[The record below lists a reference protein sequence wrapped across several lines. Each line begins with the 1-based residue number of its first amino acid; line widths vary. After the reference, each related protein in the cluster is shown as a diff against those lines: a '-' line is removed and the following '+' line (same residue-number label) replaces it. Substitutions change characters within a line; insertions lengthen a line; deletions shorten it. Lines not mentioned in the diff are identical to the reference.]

1 MPQARSSEYLSPQP
15 YFGERDDIELYFP
28 DGTWCNNDGKN
39 KNSARLL
46 YITTTFFFKLITV

>member
-39 KNSARLL
+39 EIQLECFIKK
-46 YITTTFFFKLITV
+46 FKALKQLN

>member
-39 KNSARLL
+39 KIQLDCF
-46 YITTTFFFKLITV
+46 T